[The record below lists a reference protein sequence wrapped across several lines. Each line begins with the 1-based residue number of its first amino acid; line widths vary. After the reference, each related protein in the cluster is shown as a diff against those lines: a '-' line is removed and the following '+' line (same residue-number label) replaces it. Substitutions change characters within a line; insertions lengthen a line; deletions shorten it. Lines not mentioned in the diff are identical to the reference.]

1 MPIEQPFFL
10 AAVVTKVIYSS
21 GTTAY
26 SANSGTITVQPGMQ
40 YTVKVEIL
48 RNDLADWDERVTD
61 ITLDGRSIGGCN
73 PDGGDYDC
81 TFFNCPIAPVTVVS
95 QTGSINVVMYF
106 TGHSYDC
113 VCATWSWSCAREGT
127 WGHWTPVTAV
137 GRFTLTP

>member
-1 MPIEQPFFL
+1 M
-10 AAVVTKVIYSS
+10 IYSS

-26 SANSGTITVQPGMQ
+26 SANSGTIMVQPGMQ

-48 RNDLADWDERVTD
+48 RNDLGGRNERVTD

-81 TFFNCPIAPVTVVS
+81 TFFNCPITPVTVVS
-95 QTGSINVVMYF
+95 QTGTIDVVMYF

-113 VCATWSWSCAREGT
+113 ACNTQSWYCAYEGR
-127 WGHWTPVTAV
+127 WGHLTPMTAV